1 MTEPVLLDSEAAL
14 AEYLSEPARARAARC
29 WAYVRVSS
37 RKQEKEGLGLE
48 GQVAEICAYCRER
61 QMPEPVF
68 VVEVAGAGKP
78 LLQLKLPGQESSNAG
93 DVAPRPLFSLLLGF
107 LSDTGKGTHDLVVW
121 KLDRFSRGGSEQE
134 LLLRMLWR
142 AETTVHSTGPGE
154 DELLHSDGGDPSR
167 ALMRQIL
174 AAFSQYER
182 ALIQARM
189 ELGMRAKAARG
200 GWVCGSSPYGYEPH
214 ERDLRVVAEEARLV
228 AAVFYLRRL
237 DYTYRGIANE
247 MPRRFGARDPWNVMK
262 VSRVIHNHPIY
273 SGTYIDPYGA
283 KHTRPDLKVLPDD
296 WETWGAEHDP
306 QYAKALA

>member
-1 MTEPVLLDSEAAL
+1 MTEPTLLDSEAAL
-14 AEYLSEPARARAARC
+14 ATYLSDPARAREARC

-37 RKQEKEGLGLE
+37 RKQEREGLGME
-48 GQVAEICAYCRER
+48 GQLAEIVAYCAHRKL
-61 QMPEPVF
+61 PEPVV

-78 LLQLKLPGQESSNAG
+78 LLQLKLPGQEAPSADG
-93 DVAPRPLFSLLLGF
+93 IAPRPLFCLLLGF
-107 LSDTGKGTHDLVVW
+107 LSDTGKGAHDLVVW

-142 AETTVHSTGPGE
+142 AETTVHSTYPGE
-154 DELLHSDGGDPSR
+154 ESLLHTDGGDPSR

-200 GWVCGSSPYGYEPH
+200 GWVCGSAPYGYEPH
-214 ERDLRVVAEEARLV
+214 ERDLRVVPEEARLV

-237 DYTYRGIANE
+237 DYTYRSIASE

-262 VSRVIHNHPIY
+262 VSRILHNHSVY
-273 SGTYIDPYGA
+273 RGQYVDPYGA
-283 KHTRPDLKVLPDD
+283 KHDRPDLKVLPDD
-296 WETWGAEHDP
+296 WDAWGAEHDP
-306 QYAKALA
+306 QFARTLP